1 METLQSMASSAEEH
15 SEELIWQHGTILLCP
30 IECPSSRHGWRAAG
44 GSASSPAQ
52 LHAQPASPA
61 RGLAVAT
68 AAADGGG
75 GSAEA
80 STESSEDDDPLSPG
94 SRAHAESMYKD
105 ALSASDGET
114 LSPSFCRH
122 CLRTRYGRL
131 QSRRAATR
139 SASMHGFGFVAIQE
153 RL

>member
-1 METLQSMASSAEEH
+1 MASSVEEDNAE
-15 SEELIWQHGTILLCP
+15 LMWQLGTILLCP

-44 GSASSPAQ
+44 GSASSSAQ

-68 AAADGGG
+68 AAADEGGG
-75 GSAEA
+75 PAETL
-80 STESSEDDDPLSPG
+80 TESSEDDDPLSPG
-94 SRAHAESMYKD
+94 SRAHVESMYND

-114 LSPSFCRH
+114 LSPSFCRR

-131 QSRRAATR
+131 QSRHAA
-139 SASMHGFGFVAIQE
+139 MHGFGFVAIQE